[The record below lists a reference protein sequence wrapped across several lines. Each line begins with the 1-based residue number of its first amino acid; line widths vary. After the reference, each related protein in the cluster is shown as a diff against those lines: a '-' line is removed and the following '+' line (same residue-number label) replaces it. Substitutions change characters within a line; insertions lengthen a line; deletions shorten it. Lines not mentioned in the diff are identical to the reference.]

1 MLLDID
7 GEILNWLSQL
17 DSLEL
22 SNCSWLLVIP
32 ANSTT
37 IPTTD
42 INKKLN
48 TTQKSVMSQLFVP
61 FESLPSMQITY

>member
-42 INKKLN
+42 INEKLN

-61 FESLPSMQITY
+61 FESLPST

>member
-37 IPTTD
+37 IPITD
-42 INKKLN
+42 INRKLD

-61 FESLPSMQITY
+61 FESLPST